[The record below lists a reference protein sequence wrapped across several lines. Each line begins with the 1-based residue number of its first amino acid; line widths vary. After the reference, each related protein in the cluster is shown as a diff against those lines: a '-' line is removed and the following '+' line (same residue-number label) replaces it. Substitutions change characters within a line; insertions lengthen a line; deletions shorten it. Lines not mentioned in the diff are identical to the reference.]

1 MLRSVVIRK
10 NNMIRTTSDRS
21 LGLQAIRGIAAFFV
35 LLQHVFWLAGY
46 FSDGPTDFINSLL
59 LGGSGVF
66 LFFGL
71 SGYLMAGQM
80 NRPVKQFLLDR
91 VRRIYPGLILAFVV
105 TGYALSLFSYSA
117 WPKWTT
123 VFLIPTGVADSIYIP
138 YWTLIYEFQF
148 YFLILLVG
156 RFNPKY
162 LKLVMTIWT
171 AAIVLFHAAPPA
183 MAAVVSYPKFGEIL
197 FSFYNLYFIA
207 GVLVWQIS
215 KSWPCRLVELLVGVI
230 VISVATMINAF
241 SKYGTV
247 LYYPLIIFA
256 VFFSIRGAT
265 IWHPRNI
272 SGRFFVRLGDV
283 SYGVY
288 LIHIAACFFV
298 MLVVKEYLK
307 IPLSYWQGVCALLV
321 AGGGIAY
328 LFGYLELK
336 LQDKLK
342 MIGKPKALEV
352 RRSALAE

>member
-1 MLRSVVIRK
+1 
-10 NNMIRTTSDRS
+10 MIRTVADRS
-21 LGLQAIRGIAAFFV
+21 FGLQAIRGVAAFLV

-46 FSDGPTDFINSLL
+46 FSSGPTDFINSLL

-80 NRPVKQFLLDR
+80 NRPVKRFLIDR

-105 TGYALSLFSYSA
+105 TGYALSLFSYNA

-123 VFLIPTGVADSIYIP
+123 VFLIPTGIADSIYIP

-156 RFNPKY
+156 RFDPKH
-162 LKLVMTIWT
+162 LNLVMKVWV
-171 AAIVLFHAAPPA
+171 AAIAIFHTAPPA
-183 MAAVVSYPKFGEIL
+183 MVAVVSYPTVGEIL

-207 GVLVWQIS
+207 GVFVWQIS
-215 KSWPCRLVELLVGVI
+215 KSIPCRVVELLVGVAI
-230 VISVATMINAF
+230 LLVATLINIF
-241 SKYGTV
+241 SIYGAV
-247 LYYPLIIFA
+247 IYYPLVIFA

-265 IWHPRNI
+265 VWYPHHIL
-272 SGRFFVRLGDV
+272 SRFFVRLGDV

-298 MLVVKEYLK
+298 MLVVKEYFKVELN
-307 IPLSYWQGVCALLV
+307 YWQGVSVLLV

-328 LFGYLELK
+328 LFGYLELR

-342 MIGKPKALEV
+342 TIGKAKAV
-352 RRSALAE
+352 AVGNSALAK

>member
-1 MLRSVVIRK
+1 
-10 NNMIRTTSDRS
+10 MIRTAADRS
-21 LGLQAIRGIAAFFV
+21 LGLQAIRGVAAFFV

-46 FSDGPTDFINSLL
+46 FSSGPTDFINSLL

-80 NRPVKQFLLDR
+80 NRPVKRFLIDR

-117 WPKWTT
+117 WPKLTT
-123 VFLIPTGVADSIYIP
+123 VFLIPTGIADSIYIP

-156 RFNPKY
+156 RFDPKY
-162 LKLVMTIWT
+162 LMLVMKVWI
-171 AAIVLFHAAPPA
+171 AAIVLFHAVPPA
-183 MAAVVSYPKFGEIL
+183 MVTAASYPTLGEIL

-207 GVLVWQIS
+207 GVFVWKIS
-215 KSWPCRLVELLVGVI
+215 KLIPCALKELLLGVAI
-230 VISVATMINAF
+230 LLIATLINVF
-241 SKYGTV
+241 TKYGAV
-247 LYYPLIIFA
+247 IYYPLVIFA
-256 VFFSIRGAT
+256 VFFAIRGAT
-265 IWHPRNI
+265 VWRPRYI
-272 SGRFFVRLGDV
+272 FSKFFVRLGDV

-307 IPLSYWQGVCALLV
+307 VQLSYWQGVAALLV
-321 AGGGIAY
+321 VGGGLAY
-328 LFGYLELK
+328 LFGYLELR

-342 MIGKPKALEV
+342 LIARPKPLVAV
-352 RRSALAE
+352 NSAIAE